1 MTDIGIDFGLGLCHE
16 PSSPNS
22 PPSLDNILFC
32 FRSSAK
38 SVPILA
44 HGCWVTS
51 EAIKSV
57 NYYYQLLTGRGKESS
72 FGGGGWRLEQKITQ
86 LKSVSVSV
94 SVSVGFSSA
103 VGAC

>member
-1 MTDIGIDFGLGLCHE
+1 MNPVRRTARHLWIIFR
-16 PSSPNS
+16 
-22 PPSLDNILFC
+22 FC

-57 NYYYQLLTGRGKESS
+57 NYYYQLLTGRGKESR

-94 SVSVGFSSA
+94 SVAAENS
-103 VGAC
+103 